1 MKERSEWIDKLTNNY
16 DSRVAY
22 IKSKISINVPSQIKA
37 LRRRQSL
44 TQELLAQEANMKQ
57 SRISAME
64 YPGGVSFTVE
74 TLTRLAAAF
83 KVGLVIKF
91 VPFNEMLRWE
101 NSYSQDSFDVTKIDE
116 DMEFSNPEPTLD
128 LLAISNTTRFMVE
141 AKQTG
146 QREVLPFARRVDRE
160 KEQLVPRQSIQPT
173 QSAKDKQS
181 SALNTAIGGR

>member
-1 MKERSEWIDKLTNNY
+1 MDSYLRERSEWIDKLTNNY

-37 LRRRQSL
+37 LRRRQGL

-83 KVGLVIKF
+83 KEGLLIKF
-91 VPFNEMLRWE
+91 VPFSEML
-101 NSYSQDSFDVTKIDE
+101 
-116 DMEFSNPEPTLD
+116 
-128 LLAISNTTRFMVE
+128 
-141 AKQTG
+141 
-146 QREVLPFARRVDRE
+146 
-160 KEQLVPRQSIQPT
+160 
-173 QSAKDKQS
+173 
-181 SALNTAIGGR
+181 

>member
-1 MKERSEWIDKLTNNY
+1 MKERSEWIDKLISNY

-44 TQELLAQEANMKQ
+44 TQELLAKEANMKQ
-57 SRISAME
+57 SRISAIE

-91 VPFNEMLRWE
+91 VPFSEMLRWE
-101 NSYSQDSFDVTKIDE
+101 NNYSQDLFNAARIDN
-116 DMEFSNPEPTLD
+116 DIEFTNPDIKGELS
-128 LLAISNTTRFMVE
+128 LAASMGSGALIFNF
-141 AKQTG
+141 
-146 QREVLPFARRVDRE
+146 P
-160 KEQLVPRQSIQPT
+160 
-173 QSAKDKQS
+173 AKDASQKEVGAQF
-181 SALNTAIGGR
+181 TAINYAVSQMAGIAEASSQAHQ